1 MVTSVETVAWQRPLL
16 IFMLSL
22 IHLIS
27 DVIVKFWLCWNLL
40 IKKLSATKLS
50 NNIKKDFL
58 AIQIYTIKLTKI
70 PKHLAIAFLES
81 SISIHE
87 VAQLVLWSIACGAKG
102 VSLYDLNG
110 FIKPRQNEL
119 ETEVNHLVKHLEHK
133 PCDISWNGVKT
144 KSNGSGNFTSF
155 TICLFSKEDGQEDI
169 VQAARKLARHVA
181 NGDLKVDEVNETVLE
196 ANLGSANK
204 GLPDPEV
211 LLRFGLAHSN
221 QGYPPWQ
228 IRLSEIHDMDT
239 HHSVSYLDFLN
250 ILFKY
255 SRCHQ
260 RFGR

>member
-40 IKKLSATKLS
+40 IKKLSATTLS

-58 AIQIYTIKLTKI
+58 AIQSDTIKLTKI

-81 SISIHE
+81 SISIRE

-110 FIKPRQNEL
+110 FIKTRQNEL

-133 PCDISWNGVKT
+133 PCNISWNGIKT
-144 KSNGSGNFTSF
+144 KSNGSSDFTSF
-155 TICLFSKEDGQEDI
+155 TICLFAKEDGQEDI
-169 VQAARKLARHVA
+169 GQA
-181 NGDLKVDEVNETVLE
+181 
-196 ANLGSANK
+196 
-204 GLPDPEV
+204 
-211 LLRFGLAHSN
+211 
-221 QGYPPWQ
+221 
-228 IRLSEIHDMDT
+228 HDMF
-239 HHSVSYLDFLN
+239 SRIFLVQIYKFFLPN
-250 ILFKY
+250 IM
-255 SRCHQ
+255 
-260 RFGR
+260 

>member
-40 IKKLSATKLS
+40 IKKLSATTLS

-58 AIQIYTIKLTKI
+58 AIQSDTIKLTKI

-110 FIKPRQNEL
+110 FIKTRQNEL

-133 PCDISWNGVKT
+133 PCDISWNGNKT
-144 KSNGSGNFTSF
+144 ISNGSSDFTSF
-155 TICLFSKEDGQEDI
+155 TICLFAKEDGQEDI
-169 VQAARKLARHVA
+169 GQA
-181 NGDLKVDEVNETVLE
+181 
-196 ANLGSANK
+196 
-204 GLPDPEV
+204 
-211 LLRFGLAHSN
+211 
-221 QGYPPWQ
+221 
-228 IRLSEIHDMDT
+228 HDMF
-239 HHSVSYLDFLN
+239 SRIFLVQIYKFFLPN
-250 ILFKY
+250 IM
-255 SRCHQ
+255 
-260 RFGR
+260 

>member
-27 DVIVKFWLCWNLL
+27 DVIVKFWLCWNLF
-40 IKKLSATKLS
+40 IKKLSATTLS

-58 AIQIYTIKLTKI
+58 AIQSDTIKLTKI

-110 FIKPRQNEL
+110 FIKTRQNEL
-119 ETEVNHLVKHLEHK
+119 EKEVNHLVKHLEHK
-133 PCDISWNGVKT
+133 PCDISWNGIKT
-144 KSNGSGNFTSF
+144 KSNGSSDFTSF

-169 VQAARKLARHVA
+169 
-181 NGDLKVDEVNETVLE
+181 G
-196 ANLGSANK
+196 
-204 GLPDPEV
+204 
-211 LLRFGLAHSN
+211 
-221 QGYPPWQ
+221 
-228 IRLSEIHDMDT
+228 
-239 HHSVSYLDFLN
+239 
-250 ILFKY
+250 
-255 SRCHQ
+255 
-260 RFGR
+260 

>member
-16 IFMLSL
+16 IFLLSL

-40 IKKLSATKLS
+40 IKKLSATTLS

-58 AIQIYTIKLTKI
+58 AIQSDTIKLTKI

-110 FIKPRQNEL
+110 FLKTHQNEL

-133 PCDISWNGVKT
+133 PCDISWNGIKT
-144 KSNGSGNFTSF
+144 KSNGSSDFTSF

-169 VQAARKLARHVA
+169 GQA
-181 NGDLKVDEVNETVLE
+181 
-196 ANLGSANK
+196 
-204 GLPDPEV
+204 
-211 LLRFGLAHSN
+211 
-221 QGYPPWQ
+221 
-228 IRLSEIHDMDT
+228 HDMF
-239 HHSVSYLDFLN
+239 SRIFQVQIYKFFLPNIMKYLFIFSQMVRTDN
-250 ILFKY
+250 ECLF
-255 SRCHQ
+255 
-260 RFGR
+260 

>member
-40 IKKLSATKLS
+40 IKKLSATTLS

-58 AIQIYTIKLTKI
+58 AIQSDTIKLTKI

-110 FIKPRQNEL
+110 FIKTRQNEL

-133 PCDISWNGVKT
+133 PCNISWNGIKT
-144 KSNGSGNFTSF
+144 KSNGSSDFTSF
-155 TICLFSKEDGQEDI
+155 TICLFAKEDGQEDI
-169 VQAARKLARHVA
+169 GQA
-181 NGDLKVDEVNETVLE
+181 
-196 ANLGSANK
+196 
-204 GLPDPEV
+204 
-211 LLRFGLAHSN
+211 
-221 QGYPPWQ
+221 
-228 IRLSEIHDMDT
+228 HDMF
-239 HHSVSYLDFLN
+239 SRIFQVQIYKFFLPN
-250 ILFKY
+250 IM
-255 SRCHQ
+255 
-260 RFGR
+260 

>member
-40 IKKLSATKLS
+40 IKKLSATTLS

-58 AIQIYTIKLTKI
+58 AIQSDTIKLTKI

-110 FIKPRQNEL
+110 FIKTRQNEL
-119 ETEVNHLVKHLEHK
+119 ETEVNHLVKHLEYK
-133 PCDISWNGVKT
+133 PCNIIWNGIKT
-144 KSNGSGNFTSF
+144 KSNGSSDFTSF
-155 TICLFSKEDGQEDI
+155 TICLFAKEDGQEDI
-169 VQAARKLARHVA
+169 GQA
-181 NGDLKVDEVNETVLE
+181 
-196 ANLGSANK
+196 
-204 GLPDPEV
+204 
-211 LLRFGLAHSN
+211 
-221 QGYPPWQ
+221 
-228 IRLSEIHDMDT
+228 HDMF
-239 HHSVSYLDFLN
+239 SRIFQVQIYKFFLPN
-250 ILFKY
+250 IM
-255 SRCHQ
+255 
-260 RFGR
+260 